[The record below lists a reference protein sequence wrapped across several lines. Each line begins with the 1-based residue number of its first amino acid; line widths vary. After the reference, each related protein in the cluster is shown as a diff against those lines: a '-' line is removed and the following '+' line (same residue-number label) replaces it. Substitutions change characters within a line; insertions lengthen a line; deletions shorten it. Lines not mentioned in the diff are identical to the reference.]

1 MLKKWAH
8 HEKIVVIDETRA
20 YVGGIDACWG
30 RYELPDYPILER
42 KDSFAPQFFPGIDYS
57 NVKHKDFSNV
67 GNYQSGTIDRKLKT
81 RLPWHDI
88 SIYIYG
94 PSVID
99 VTRHFMQRWHFAHTH
114 INIEDDPI
122 SQQGNA

>member
-1 MLKKWAH
+1 LKKWAN

-30 RYELPDYPILER
+30 RYDTPDHPIFEK
-42 KDSFAPQFFPGIDYS
+42 KDPNSLLYYPGIDYS
-57 NVKHKDFSNV
+57 NVKFKDFTNV
-67 GNYQSGTIDRKLKT
+67 GDYKHTNIDRSLNP

-88 SIYIYG
+88 CLYIYG

-99 VTRHFMQRWHFAHTH
+99 ITKHFMQRWHFAHTH
-114 INIEDDPI
+114 INTEDDPI
-122 SQQGNA
+122 AQQG